1 MATIYSSSPP
11 TTLKGAMAELSLFNH
26 IEQTAPSLLSSLAN
40 ICSTSSQMRHAIS
53 LTNNLYITDF
63 AGLAGV
69 PELSNQHNHWFP
81 PSVPQQDWQVQD
93 DLLGAAHLVLQDN
106 TAENMKDHFL

>member
-1 MATIYSSSPP
+1 MANKRKKI
-11 TTLKGAMAELSLFNH
+11 KVRNH
-26 IEQTAPSLLSSLAN
+26 Y
-40 ICSTSSQMRHAIS
+40 
-53 LTNNLYITDF
+53 LYITDF

-81 PSVPQQDWQVQD
+81 PSVPQQDWQVED